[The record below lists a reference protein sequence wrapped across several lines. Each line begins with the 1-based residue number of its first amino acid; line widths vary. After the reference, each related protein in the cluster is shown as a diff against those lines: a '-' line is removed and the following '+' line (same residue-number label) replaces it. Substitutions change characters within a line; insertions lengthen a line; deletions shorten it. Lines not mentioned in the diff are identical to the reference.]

1 MQSAAYTSVIEQL
14 LLECQQGDCNISMH
28 DATPSSG
35 VGTLAA
41 VAALLHF
48 QPYINILMP
57 LLMAE
62 QSPNATLLKNDEVV
76 FVMHKTR

>member
-1 MQSAAYTSVIEQL
+1 MQSAYSSVIEQL

-35 VGTLAA
+35 VGTVAA

-48 QPYINILMP
+48 QPYINILM
-57 LLMAE
+57 LLLTAE
-62 QSPNATLLKNDEVV
+62 QSSRCNIA
-76 FVMHKTR
+76 